1 MKLKLYEDS
10 DFLKVSD
17 YFLKDAYY
25 TAHPMDTLKISVNN
39 KKYHPVLSIDSDD
52 NLVCFFVL
60 DEGSDIFK
68 YTEENDSLL
77 LRAFSTDSKY
87 LRKGYATKTI
97 ESLSQF
103 VKKEFPEIKQVVLGV
118 NEKNLSAI
126 SLYLKTGFKDSGD
139 RFLGKKGYQKV
150 LLKDIK

>member
-1 MKLKLYEDS
+1 MKLKLYDDS
-10 DFLKVSD
+10 DFFKVSD

-25 TAHPMDTLKISVNN
+25 TAHPIDTIKISVDNR
-39 KKYHPVLSIDSDD
+39 KYHPVLSLDSDD

-60 DEGSDIFK
+60 DEGSDKFK

-97 ESLSQF
+97 ESLAEF
-103 VKKEFPEIKQVVLGV
+103 VKKEFPEVKQVVLGV

-126 SLYLKTGFKDSGD
+126 SLYLKTEFKDSGVKY
-139 RFLGKKGYQKV
+139 LGKKGYQKV
-150 LLKDIK
+150 LLKDVN